1 MKQWLQTPNSNVDP
15 QTPKRCPTCRHQ
27 FLQTSSLQTGTEE
40 IGADFTIA
48 RPVLSLRNFIGS
60 MLVHCE
66 NTARG
71 CTTVESVEV
80 MTSGI
85 HTCMCSYT
93 PVDCA
98 GCGQTVNRLELAA
111 HQLGCFGIQA
121 ELQDI
126 DADNLTVGLI
136 NRTDEQTQTETLFD
150 KGTSDES
157 QWLSTLKQKTTVCCC
172 TQETQ
177 TEFVESECST
187 TTHKSTFVRELISL
201 YLLNRSLVKLVYAL
215 KIELS
220 TSQAELRLC
229 KLKQKAVTHSHMNR
243 VYRKT
248 L

>member
-1 MKQWLQTPNSNVDP
+1 
-15 QTPKRCPTCRHQ
+15 
-27 FLQTSSLQTGTEE
+27 
-40 IGADFTIA
+40 
-48 RPVLSLRNFIGS
+48 

-85 HTCMCSYT
+85 HTCVCSYT
-93 PVDCA
+93 PVECA

-126 DADNLTVGLI
+126 DDDSLPLGLI
-136 NRTDEQTQTETLFD
+136 NRADEQTQTETLFD

-157 QWLSTLKQKTTVCCC
+157 QCLSTIKHKTNVCFS

-177 TEFVESECST
+177 TEFVESEGST
-187 TTHKSTFVRELISL
+187 TKHKASFVRELTSL
-201 YLLNRSLVKLVYAL
+201 YILNRSLVKLVYAL

-229 KLKQKAVTHSHMNR
+229 KLKQKGFSTVI
-243 VYRKT
+243 
-248 L
+248 